1 MIFHTDLVFIL
12 VVVTIIAVALFDFTN
27 GFHDAADMVATAI
40 ASRAMTPTV
49 AIILVTFFTFLA
61 PFMVGLAVADTV
73 GNFVN
78 LNGIEAIKSETII
91 LSGLLAGISYNL
103 ITWKLGLPSSS
114 SNSLVGGLVG
124 ATLFALNSSAIHWG
138 IEALMNG
145 HLEGVMK
152 LVVGLFVSPIGAF
165 ILGFLLMK
173 LFMKLFARLTL
184 KSRKFFIAS
193 QYLSIS
199 WLGFSHGAN
208 DAQKGMAIIAM
219 VLLASGQTQ
228 TFFVPD
234 WVIVLCASAISLG
247 TMFGGWS
254 IIKTLGFGII
264 KVKTLHSFTDQIGS
278 ALINTIAT
286 SMGAPTSTTQVV
298 TATLLGIGGAE
309 RPHHVKWKM
318 AFSIMKGWLF
328 NIPISMTMGAL
339 YCMLFLSLFKGFA

>member
-1 MIFHTDLVFIL
+1 MDLMYIL
-12 VVVTIIAVALFDFTN
+12 LIVTIVAVVLFDFTN

-40 ASRAMTPTV
+40 ASRAMTATV
-49 AIILVTFFTFLA
+49 AIILVTSFTFMA

-78 LNGIEAIKSETII
+78 LEGVETIKAQSII
-91 LSGLLAGISYNL
+91 LSGLLAAVSYNL
-103 ITWKLGLPSSS
+103 ITWKFGLPSSS

-124 ATLFALNSSAIHWG
+124 ATLFGLDNHAIHWG
-138 IEALMNG
+138 IDALG
-145 HLEGVMK
+145 HGHIEGVMK
-152 LVVGLFVSPIGAF
+152 IVVGLSLSPIGAF
-165 ILGFLLMK
+165 IFGFILMK

-184 KSRKFFIAS
+184 KSRKIFIMS

-219 VLLASGQTQ
+219 VLLASGETSS
-228 TFFVPD
+228 FVVPA

-247 TMFGGWS
+247 TLFGGWS

-278 ALINTIAT
+278 ALINTLAT
-286 SMGAPTSTTQVV
+286 AIGAPTSTTQVV
-298 TATLLGIGGAE
+298 TATLL
-309 RPHHVKWKM
+309 
-318 AFSIMKGWLF
+318 
-328 NIPISMTMGAL
+328 
-339 YCMLFLSLFKGFA
+339 